1 MASRSF
7 DSSATA
13 NVHIYMF
20 ACAATCGTVPY
31 RTRRLGSIPLYASL
45 PTLINSVVSTGSATP
60 LYGFVGAT
68 VLATTMMG
76 GTYAIM
82 PAYEADLYGAKYVG
96 AIHGRFLL
104 FGASMAGV
112 FGPALILQLRAQ
124 SESRAMCDLLDKVDP
139 GLFQDLFNTDISAA
153 PELIES
159 KTLTI
164 AKLMSIAPEGTGDPT
179 PFMYDST
186 MYAMAG
192 IMSVAA
198 ISHAAVGPVNQ
209 KHFEEQK

>member
-124 SESRAMCDLLDKVDP
+124 SESRAM
-139 GLFQDLFNTDISAA
+139 
-153 PELIES
+153 
-159 KTLTI
+159 
-164 AKLMSIAPEGTGDPT
+164 
-179 PFMYDST
+179 
-186 MYAMAG
+186 
-192 IMSVAA
+192 
-198 ISHAAVGPVNQ
+198 
-209 KHFEEQK
+209 